1 MLMPRMRNWGDA
13 TFYRPDKSV
22 RYQDIDGLFTRDIDW
37 SLVST
42 HWLDMMQVVLSIQ
55 AGLVLPSMLLPK
67 PGSRNRK
74 CRLYQAFRELGRV
87 ERALFLL
94 RYIANPEIRR
104 TIRAETTTIGWFND
118 FLDWISFVGP
128 IIKSGDPVEQ
138 EKQVKYASLVA
149 NAVMLSN
156 VADHYGQRRLA
167 GYTAACCCP
176 PSPYT
181 RNHIRR
187 FGTYE
192 LDMDDRPA
200 PLAPEPLPLP
210 FELPV

>member
-1 MLMPRMRNWGDA
+1 LAGHDA
-13 TFYRPDKSV
+13 GGPLHPGRPGPT
-22 RYQDIDGLFTRDIDW
+22 I
-37 SLVST
+37 
-42 HWLDMMQVVLSIQ
+42 HVV
-55 AGLVLPSMLLPK
+55 AYT
-67 PGSRNRK
+67 GSHNRK
-74 CRLYQAFRELGRV
+74 CQLYQAFRELGRV